1 MSEDETAFSE
11 REEIE
16 MLLPWY
22 AGGTLDATDRDRVER
37 YLAHHPELRRQLDL
51 IREERH
57 ETIMAN
63 EALPTAPV
71 GALERLLANL
81 PLRRSGLQR
90 WRSESEGL
98 RALGLLFS
106 QSAPRAVR
114 FAAYAAAVLL
124 LAQGVAITAL
134 ILKTNG
140 GAYETAA
147 GRKGSGGLAFFIAF
161 TDAAPSAAVT
171 GLLQDL
177 DAHIVDGPK
186 PGAIYRIL
194 VRTSDRSPSAEQAL
208 RRRLAERRDLV
219 RLVLPAKE

>member
-1 MSEDETAFSE
+1 MSEDETAFSA

-22 AGGTLDATDRDRVER
+22 VGGTLDATDRHRVER
-37 YLAHHPELRRQLDL
+37 YLAQHPELRRQLDL

-63 EALPTAPV
+63 EALPTAPA
-71 GALERLLANL
+71 GALERLLVSL
-81 PLRRSGLQR
+81 PVRRSGLRR
-90 WRSESEGL
+90 WLSESEAL
-98 RALGLLFS
+98 RALGLLFGR
-106 QSAPRAVR
+106 SAPRAVR

-124 LAQGVAITAL
+124 LAQGVAIAAL

-140 GAYETAA
+140 GSYETAA
-147 GRKGSGGLAFFIAF
+147 GSEGSEGLAFFIAF
-161 TDAAPSAAVT
+161 TDAAPSAAIT

-177 DAHIVDGPK
+177 EAHIVDGPK
-186 PGAIYRIL
+186 PGGIYRIL
-194 VRTSDRSPSAEQAL
+194 VRTTDRSPSAEQAL
-208 RRRLAERRDLV
+208 RRRLAEQRDLV

>member
-22 AGGTLDATDRDRVER
+22 VGGTLDATDRDRVER
-37 YLAHHPELRRQLDL
+37 YLAQHPELRRQLDL

-57 ETIMAN
+57 ETMMAN
-63 EALPTAPV
+63 DALPTASA
-71 GALERLLANL
+71 GARERLLASL
-81 PLRRSGLQR
+81 PERRSGLHR
-90 WRSESEGL
+90 WLSESGGL

-114 FAAYAAAVLL
+114 FAAYAATVLL
-124 LAQGVAITAL
+124 LAQGLAITAFL
-134 ILKTNG
+134 LNTNG

-147 GRKGSGGLAFFIAF
+147 GRDGRGGVAFFIAF
-161 TDAAPSAAVT
+161 TDAAPSAAVS
-171 GLLQDL
+171 GLLQDV

-194 VRTSDRSPSAEQAL
+194 VRTTDRSPGAEQAL